1 LLELISAEKSG
12 KANLVFISDALRE
25 QIGLDQAIATVRG
38 GKKIKDWVFHDLRRT
53 ARSLMSRCT
62 NADTAERVLGHAIPG
77 IRGFYD
83 HHDYAQQKREAL
95 IGLANMVQ
103 GIVNPR
109 PANVVKLEK
118 HLAS

>member
-1 LLELISAEKSG
+1 MLWAIEGWLISAEQMKSG
-12 KANLVFISDALRE
+12 K
-25 QIGLDQAIATVRG
+25 
-38 GKKIKDWVFHDLRRT
+38 
-53 ARSLMSRCT
+53 
-62 NADTAERVLGHAIPG
+62 
-77 IRGFYD
+77 
-83 HHDYAQQKREAL
+83 AL